1 MCRRYSGIQKIII
14 VYQSKLSAFLH
25 LLFVTS
31 LIYCRQDVILCHT
44 DSIILKIPS
53 PPFPLFCPVVFRYGI
68 FNFSETIIVMLVKV
82 TCNAA

>member
-1 MCRRYSGIQKIII
+1 MCRRYSGIQKSIIK
-14 VYQSKLSAFLH
+14 YQSAFSAFLH

-53 PPFPLFCPVVFRYGI
+53 PPFPFFCPVVFRYGI
-68 FNFSETIIVMLVKV
+68 FDFSETIVMMLIKISG
-82 TCNAA
+82 NAA